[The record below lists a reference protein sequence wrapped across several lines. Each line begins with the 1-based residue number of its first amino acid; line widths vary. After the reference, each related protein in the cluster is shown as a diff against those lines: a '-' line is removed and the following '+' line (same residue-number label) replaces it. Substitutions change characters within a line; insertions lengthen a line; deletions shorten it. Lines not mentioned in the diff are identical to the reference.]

1 MTVYPTY
8 KIRPIVPEDYVTWRV
23 ECEYDPKAQ
32 CPYWERMLKDSMPNR
47 KTIDIVQEFAGSTLL
62 ISRPRELRRA
72 LVLTGP
78 SNVGKSQ
85 LITVMSG
92 VLCNGNPITVPF
104 DMLENA
110 HGTMPF
116 LRLEPWVLHEAFDQA
131 KWHFSATVKALLS
144 ADEININIKNGPMKA
159 HRYRGAIMWATNF
172 PPQFKEASR
181 ALEQRLLIIRM
192 HHVFSDKNSTGAAKE
207 AYAKGYSSAAELI
220 LDKERPGYLNWAL
233 AGLKRLQER
242 GHFEQ
247 TEEMLDAKHDMHL
260 QSNLIAAMVEEMVE
274 FDQDMMVS
282 SSDFYAAFTGWWR
295 ESRGEYE
302 AIPSPDSCGRHL
314 TALDERVG
322 VDKHELRFNGKRYY
336 AGIRL
341 NEHGLASWDG
351 YRTGRTV
358 GIRGSL
364 NIEDRREDVNKPIPP
379 QWVVKDIIKRV
390 RKAHAQHLHQVSGT
404 RV

>member
-23 ECEYDPKAQ
+23 ECTYDPKAQ
-32 CPYWERMLKDSMPNR
+32 CPRWERMLKDSLPNR
-47 KTIDIVQEFAGSTLL
+47 KTIDIMQEFAGSTLL

-192 HHVFSDKNSTGAAKE
+192 HRVFNENSTGVAKE
-207 AYAKGYSSAAELI
+207 AYAKGYSSAAELV
-220 LDKERPGYLNWAL
+220 LDKERSGYLNWAL
-233 AGLKRLQER
+233 VGLKRLQER

-247 TEEMLDAKHDMHL
+247 TEEMIDARNDMRL
-260 QSNLIAAMVEEMVE
+260 QSNLVAAMVE
-274 FDQDMMVS
+274 DMTELDPGVMVS
-282 SSDFYAAFTGWWR
+282 TSDFHAAFTGWWR
-295 ESRGEYE
+295 ENRGEYE
-302 AIPSPDSCGRHL
+302 AVPSPDSCGRAL
-314 TALDERVG
+314 SALDERIG
-322 VDKHELRFNGKRYY
+322 VNKHELRTNTHRYY
-336 AGIRL
+336 AGIKL
-341 NEHGLASWDG
+341 NERGLAAWEG
-351 YRTGRTV
+351 YRAGRTAS
-358 GIRGSL
+358 IRGVL
-364 NIEDRREDVNKPIPP
+364 NIENKMEDVNKPIPP

-390 RKAHAQHLHQVSGT
+390 RKAHLTQRDGGAP
-404 RV
+404 RRAP